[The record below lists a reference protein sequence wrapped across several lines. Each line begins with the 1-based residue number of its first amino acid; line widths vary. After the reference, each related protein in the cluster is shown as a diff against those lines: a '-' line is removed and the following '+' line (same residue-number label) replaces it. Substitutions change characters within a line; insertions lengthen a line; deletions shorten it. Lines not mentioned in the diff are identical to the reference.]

1 MDCWGLGAGCCLVLP
16 LHSTLLGA
24 LIPQAYG
31 REGREEGDGRCRR
44 RKRKGRKREE
54 GEGGQLGTVTVVLLN
69 GGQDQMCSSYT
80 CQSHYKLSDRLTGH
94 NAHWLLE

>member
-1 MDCWGLGAGCCLVLP
+1 MG
-16 LHSTLLGA
+16 
-24 LIPQAYG
+24 G
-31 REGREEGDGRCRR
+31 REGKREMGDVGGG
-44 RKRKGRKREE
+44 KGRGGRERR